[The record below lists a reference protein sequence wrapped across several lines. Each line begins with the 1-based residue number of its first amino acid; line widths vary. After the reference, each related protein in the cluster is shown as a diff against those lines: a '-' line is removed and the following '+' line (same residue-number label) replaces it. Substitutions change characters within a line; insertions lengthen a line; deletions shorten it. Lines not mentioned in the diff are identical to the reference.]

1 MEESHTASTIISFA
15 GKLEDESSRFY
26 KDLAEKFVKI
36 KETFLAFSKESQK
49 NKMLVKRTYQETISD
64 ALETGF
70 SFKGLSLSNYVAET
84 TLTEGISYSDALKMA
99 LELEEKVSKF
109 YLDVAEL
116 SKSLLATI
124 PRAFRKVAERRNNR
138 KVKLKSLLDNLR
150 CRDSARK
157 Q

>member
-1 MEESHTASTIISFA
+1 
-15 GKLEDESSRFY
+15 
-26 KDLAEKFVKI
+26 
-36 KETFLAFSKESQK
+36 
-49 NKMLVKRTYQETISD
+49 MLVKRTYQETISD

-99 LELEEKVSKF
+99 LELEEKVSKS